1 MAGARLACP
10 SDRES
15 GPRAAA
21 GSDARAGEQV
31 GTGGA
36 RAGGRLP
43 RPPETVRGAA
53 SRCASVLHTPRPR
66 RGAGGSARVS
76 SGRQPCRGAPTPT
89 GLAPDVQAACLSR
102 CAPGWRDERPRAGAG
117 ARPRRAAGRQ
127 SPPQWTVTQGQST
140 SSASLRSPEELSGRR
155 SRPELLGLLLR
166 LGKKCVTATCE
177 VTERTP
183 PRRASPTRA
192 PPAGTRP
199 RANGRRDCC
208 RAGGVHSW
216 RVARSPAPP
225 GGQCGRGSGRACSPG
240 RGRGPAVGELLWGVS
255 LRLSYS
261 VWCGRP
267 DAS

>member
-31 GTGGA
+31 GAGGA

-53 SRCASVLHTPRPR
+53 SRCASVLHTPHPR

-140 SSASLRSPEELSGRR
+140 SSASLWSPEELSGRR
-155 SRPELLGLLLR
+155 SRPELLGLFLR

-199 RANGRRDCC
+199 RANGRRDRC

-216 RVARSPAPP
+216 RVARPPRPP
-225 GGQCGRGSGRACSPG
+225 GASVEEVAAA
-240 RGRGPAVGELLWGVS
+240 PAVQGGAGAPQWGS
-255 LRLSYS
+255 CSGG
-261 VWCGRP
+261 CP
-267 DAS
+267 